1 VQADLNQLPPY
12 FPLFALIFVVGFFF
26 LTSFLTSVFSG
37 WHALARRFR
46 AESEPYGVTKSAGPF
61 FYTVYTRYASHYSFC
76 IRMTA
81 AEDGFY
87 LSVVFPLRVGHPPL
101 RIPWSEVQI
110 SRVKRFWQPLIL
122 LTLGARERIPM
133 RISERMA
140 GKLGLLERMGEG
152 TFNEPNFDTLSDSFL
167 ESQRKKMD

>member
-1 VQADLNQLPPY
+1 MQADPNPVPFY
-12 FPLFALIFVVGFFF
+12 FPLIVFAFVVAFFCTVCF
-26 LTSFLTSVFSG
+26 LSSLLTG

-61 FYTVYTRYASHYSFC
+61 PYTVYMRFCSHYGCC

-81 AEDGFY
+81 AEDGLY
-87 LSVVFPLRVGHPPL
+87 LSMIFLLRIGHPPL
-101 RIPWSEVQI
+101 RIPWNEVQI
-110 SRVKRFWQPLIL
+110 SRTKYFWLRL
-122 LTLGARERIPM
+122 AVLTLGTQERIPM

-152 TFNEPNFDTLSDSFL
+152 SS
-167 ESQRKKMD
+167 K